1 MEWLRL
7 YTDILDDE
15 KIAQLSDNQYRIF
28 TFLMLMASEN
38 DLGGVVTQ
46 GHQAIAWR
54 LRMPVNRIKSAIE
67 KLEALNIISNENNT
81 ITFLNWHKRQ
91 YKSDNST
98 ERVKRFRNKQE
109 TLPPTLENR
118 TEQIQNR
125 TDTEAEASGVVMQ
138 PVDNSNGEEKSFFK
152 NPLEKKKHAF
162 MQTLQ
167 EAILETQE
175 KYPDPWEQRAILLF
189 VEANIRNKHPDA
201 VLHCIKSLTK
211 APEKIRVINKY
222 LEAVLKIENGKYHA
236 SDSEEECNA
245 YKADKNPFADLLA
258 SIGKPIQ

>member
-46 GHQAIAWR
+46 SHKAIAWR

-98 ERVKRFRNKQE
+98 ERVKRFRNKKE
-109 TLPPTLENR
+109 TFTPTLENR

-125 TDTEAEASGVVMQ
+125 TDTDTETLPRAKPIKNKKLKTSIPEDFSISDRVKKWAE
-138 PVDNSNGEEKSFFK
+138 D
-152 NPLEKKKHAF
+152 KKHSCLEEHLESFILKSKAKDYQYVDWDDAF
-162 MQTLQ
+162 MN
-167 EAILETQE
+167 AIRDNWAKIGNGNGNGHQVPAREPPPLIISCPACGERVSKSDLVDDGCVNC
-175 KYPDPWEQRAILLF
+175 KYG
-189 VEANIRNKHPDA
+189 
-201 VLHCIKSLTK
+201 KSK
-211 APEKIRVINKY
+211 E
-222 LEAVLKIENGKYHA
+222 
-236 SDSEEECNA
+236 
-245 YKADKNPFADLLA
+245 
-258 SIGKPIQ
+258 IQSL